1 MSKKVRYIREYRE
14 RYTALLLVYICFRS
28 DLLHG
33 IAFKKKR
40 FNNFLKEISYFLFIL
55 ILFINY

>member
-1 MSKKVRYIREYRE
+1 
-14 RYTALLLVYICFRS
+14 LVYIGFRS
-28 DLLHG
+28 VLLHG

-55 ILFINY
+55 ILFINKYIKYNKINDLYLLQ